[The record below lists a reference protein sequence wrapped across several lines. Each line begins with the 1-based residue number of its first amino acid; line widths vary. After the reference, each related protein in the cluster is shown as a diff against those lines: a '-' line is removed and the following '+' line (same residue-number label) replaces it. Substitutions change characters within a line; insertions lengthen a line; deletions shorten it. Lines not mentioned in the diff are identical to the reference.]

1 MPDGIRSEDKHTL
14 RWLCL
19 SGPPRSVFT
28 FAVRGDR
35 RMRRMVLFMILAVV
49 PGLMVAQSKIG
60 HINSEAIL
68 KELPEA
74 IDAQRSLD
82 ALVAQ
87 WEQEL
92 QKMQADW
99 KAKFDDYDKK
109 KLILTDQTRAEREKE
124 LRDLDQSIQDY
135 RNKKFGQN
143 GELFQKQNEV
153 MKPIQNKIFKVL
165 EDIAKEDGYDYVFDK
180 SGEILL
186 LYANEKNDLTQK
198 VLSRMQTFGK

>member
-1 MPDGIRSEDKHTL
+1 MKRITI
-14 RWLCL
+14 C
-19 SGPPRSVFT
+19 V
-28 FAVRGDR
+28 
-35 RMRRMVLFMILAVV
+35 VLMMV
-49 PGLMVAQSKIG
+49 PGLLAAQSKIG
-60 HINSEAIL
+60 HINSEAIMRD
-68 KELPEA
+68 LPEA
-74 IDAQRSLD
+74 IDAQRTLD

-92 QKMQADW
+92 QRMQAEW
-99 KAKFDDYDKK
+99 KTKFDDYDKK
-109 KLILTDQTRAEREKE
+109 KLILTDQTRAERERE
-124 LRDLDQSIQDY
+124 LRDLDQNIQDY

-153 MKPIQNKIFKVL
+153 MKPIQNKIFQVL

-186 LYANEKNDLTQK
+186 LYANEKNDLTQR

>member
-1 MPDGIRSEDKHTL
+1 
-14 RWLCL
+14 
-19 SGPPRSVFT
+19 
-28 FAVRGDR
+28 
-35 RMRRMVLFMILAVV
+35 MRRMVLCMVLAVV
-49 PGLMVAQSKIG
+49 PGLMIAQSKIG
-60 HINSEAIL
+60 HINSEAIM

-92 QKMQADW
+92 QKMQNDW

-124 LRDLDQSIQDY
+124 LRDLDQNIQDY